1 MVAAKFGKEKTRQSF
16 ESIKLKCN
24 QKCRDKEKVG
34 GDLDDG
40 ILWNCK
46 QQQRFWTCIVCIP
59 PCMYTSSLIVVFM
72 IIIHKNN

>member
-40 ILWNCK
+40 ILDAA
-46 QQQRFWTCIVCIP
+46 
-59 PCMYTSSLIVVFM
+59 LEL
-72 IIIHKNN
+72 